1 MPRTEDQ
8 NKVIRNEKIQ
18 LIQDTALHLFA
29 EEGFHS
35 VSVQK
40 IAKTAGISKGLLY
53 NYFSS
58 KEELLRTIIHDFVKG
73 MYDFFDPDNEGSL
86 TDEEFVFFIEK
97 NFEIVKENPAQW
109 KLYSALSMQKDVEK
123 FLADEA
129 AQLAPQVF
137 VVLYNFFK
145 NKNCEDP
152 ETEMLFFSSLLKGAI
167 IQFVAAPFDFP
178 IEKMKIKI
186 IDFYKNKFKI

>member
-1 MPRTEDQ
+1 MPRTDDQ
-8 NKVIRNEKIQ
+8 NKTIREQKID
-18 LIQDTALHLFA
+18 LIKNTALHLFA
-29 EEGFHS
+29 EEGYYS

-58 KEELLRTIIHDFVKG
+58 KEELLRNIIHDFVKG
-73 MYDFFDPDNEGSL
+73 MYDFFDPDKDGIL
-86 TDEEFVFFIEK
+86 TDEEFIFFIEK
-97 NFEIVKENPAQW
+97 NFDIVKENPIQW

-137 VVLYNFFK
+137 VVMYNFFK
-145 NKNCEDP
+145 EKKCEDP
-152 ETEMLFFSSLLKGAI
+152 EAEMFFFSSLLKGAI
-167 IQFVAAPFDFP
+167 IQFVVAPFDFP
-178 IEKMKIKI
+178 IEKMKNKI
-186 IDFYKNKFKI
+186 VDFYKNKFKM